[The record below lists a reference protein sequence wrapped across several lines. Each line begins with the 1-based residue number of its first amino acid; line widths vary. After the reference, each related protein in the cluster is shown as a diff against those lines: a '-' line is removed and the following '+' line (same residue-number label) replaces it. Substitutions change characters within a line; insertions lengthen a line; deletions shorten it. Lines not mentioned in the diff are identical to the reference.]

1 MTEEEEFAGQYF
13 ESQMGMNVDE
23 YMEKVVEDMSPLK
36 VLFDAAVDKK
46 LEQINNTCES
56 CNVKPVERFYRFD
69 DFNDFV
75 ADLNGELKCILH
87 MLFLCEEC
95 CINKISSG
103 ELAIGSYNFGLYQ
116 YVPGYEEE
124 V

>member
-1 MTEEEEFAGQYF
+1 MTEEEFANQYF
-13 ESQMGMNVDE
+13 ESQMGINVDE

-56 CNVKPVERFYRFD
+56 CGVKPVERFYRFD

-103 ELAIGSYNFGLYQ
+103 ELAIGSYNYGLYQ
-116 YVPGYEEE
+116 YAPGYKEEN
-124 V
+124 

>member
-1 MTEEEEFAGQYF
+1 MI
-13 ESQMGMNVDE
+13 
-23 YMEKVVEDMSPLK
+23 EKR
-36 VLFDAAVDKK
+36 K

-116 YVPGYEEE
+116 YAPGYTEE